1 MWSPIVL
8 CLFVGVTL
16 ASNPAWKHGA
26 EYKYQ
31 LEGRTLANVDA
42 ISQQQSG
49 ILFKGTLRLQPLSEG
64 KLRGIIEKPVYDEI
78 HAELADGWQTEI
90 PDKQVSWKQLKMV
103 QTPFEVE
110 MRNGRITG
118 LIVSKSLANWEVNF
132 IKSIMSQFQLN
143 TKGEQL
149 IDNPLNSLPEDGP
162 NKQEAVFVAMEDTL
176 TGKTETLY
184 LIRPLPDQVVQRKS
198 SEAKYL
204 DAAENDDVI
213 EIVKHKNY
221 SNAEELPAYSYG
233 FAKLRYGEPADNQ
246 MGDIL
251 TRDTY
256 SRVIVTGS
264 LDKFTI
270 QKTFTIHK
278 AFVSLTLSDNDK
290 ASVVSEVRATLEE
303 IKSQEQTIDEVP
315 QPVNVGNLV
324 YSYGKPSALTGA
336 SASRR
341 SSSNAHRY
349 DQDDFRRNNIRD
361 RRSLQFS
368 SEESSIESAE
378 ESARDNMQEQPDL
391 KEASPR
397 PFLPYTVGYEGMSI
411 KQKINVVQ
419 EVQKLAKEIAQRMKD
434 DHRTHHEQVLGK
446 FQTMVSLTRIMT
458 YQELQQ
464 AAQNLYTNKRGS
476 ENAEWSVLRD
486 AVAASGSGPALLLAK
501 DLITSGKLSGQ
512 EASLFIATLTGA
524 VREPTPEFLKVLF
537 DIVKNPVVQKQWP
550 LNNTALI
557 GLTDIINR
565 VYVDQEQSRNRFP
578 TESFGSFETREG
590 EQLIKNE
597 VLPYLSKKLKEAV
610 DNDETHQVH
619 AYTRAI
625 GNTGS
630 YYFLKTFEPYL
641 EGKQPA
647 SQFQRMLMILAME
660 KLAMSHPNT
669 AQAVLFRVYQNPAE
683 SREVRMAAVF
693 QIMRTG
699 PSPQML
705 QAMAEYTN
713 IDDDNYVNAA
723 VVSAIR
729 TASELEGEE
738 YVEISKA
745 AEAALEL
752 LDDTKTHGLR
762 HGADYLR
769 TYIVKE
775 LQKMYKEST
784 QIFGSDDSMVP
795 KGIRYS
801 LQQHMGQIKRRIVN
815 IQAMCSSMDDL
826 LKVVNEQTADF
837 QQQEKQQKQKSQEQE
852 KNQWSS
858 YNIAKLLNIQPDNR
872 EQLEAF
878 IFMEMADQYLM
889 TGLDN
894 RTLER
899 LPEAIREWEEELKK
913 ENEMNMYKLTTR
925 EMAVAFPTGLGLPFL
940 FTYDVPMLAKLEGKL
955 RATSNPQ
962 ISQNGK
968 INIPNQIDINV
979 DAQVVISSKVQSRV
993 SFVTPVHHLQNF
1005 AGFDKHWEFNLPVRA
1020 QVKFDFKNMNAQAE
1034 VELKADKEVPLFH
1047 YSTVPYTSKSDVTD
1061 FQPLSENHNTKIIRQ
1076 DDLQSFES
1084 TFGKKTTGMAF
1095 RVGIQHKREFFNT
1108 LSLNRILSE
1117 QGPLDAMKSLWD
1129 DNSIQYS
1136 EINVNFRPEE
1146 SATRKAMVKISYE
1159 SKYRSP
1165 PDSDSAS
1172 EWILNENAEP
1182 AQRQEG
1188 LMKKVAAD
1196 IKNVQVVSLDA
1207 TLEFQGQKKIKYI
1220 LTGAVAKSNV
1230 DPKSRVMV
1238 SYKRKGDAKPHEL
1251 HMEAK
1256 SYIPNTNA
1264 LDLEFTLQNEPVAN
1278 SEIKIKFGDS
1288 EKPLS
1293 KVELQVEL
1301 RRTEER
1307 KHFLKQLPIYRQC
1320 KDEMRAGNKQL
1331 AACTNVTEA
1340 ANLLDAVSVKLHHEN
1355 LGEDMVEYI
1364 KSGFNVVRAL
1374 SYPELYISQKNVDS
1388 SENEVKIQAQFY
1400 PDLQGVNVSIKAEG
1414 EQSIFTKI
1422 PVSELAQEIL
1432 VAHPVFHLRSRLIKY
1447 AWEMDTYRP
1456 FCTIDKT
1463 HVNTFS
1469 NRTFQAEISKHW
1481 TVALQYLNGN
1491 SRLQQEKSI
1500 PEQLKQQPEHY
1511 VVLTRES
1518 SVSSNKKDV
1527 KIVLSAPETNF
1538 KTVEIDMTPAQS
1550 QGSGPRGKVSVNG
1563 QQVPISEKQSHDIED
1578 GFVQMYSLPNGEIKV
1593 EVHGGDFYV
1602 IYDGNRVKMSATSD
1616 KLRNRIVGICGQ
1628 FTEQESDDFLTPQAC
1643 VAVDEEEFLRSLEVE
1658 GQEGKQLRDAFN
1670 GNSKKCLDREIPR
1683 FVNVINARDYRSQ
1696 NSQPSK
1702 STRCTHFQTQFHEEG
1717 DKICFTIHPQP
1728 TCSSHC
1734 QPRKQITKKVPVHCV
1749 QNGKAA
1755 KMWKQQIQN
1764 GQSPDFSDKS
1774 EHRAVSMKI
1783 PESCSQ

>member
-16 ASNPAWKHGA
+16 ASNPGWKHGA
-26 EYKYQ
+26 EYVYS
-31 LEGRTLANVDA
+31 LEGRTLANIDA
-42 ISQQQSG
+42 LSQQQSG

-64 KLRGIIEKPVYDEI
+64 KLRGLIEKPVYDDI
-78 HAELADGWQTEI
+78 HAELPDGWQTEI
-90 PDKQVSWKQLKMV
+90 PDKQVSWKQLQMV
-103 QTPFEVE
+103 KKPFEVE

-149 IDNPLNSLPEDGP
+149 IESPLNSLPEDGP
-162 NKQEAVFVAMEDTL
+162 NNQEAVFLAMEDTV
-176 TGKTETLY
+176 TGETETLY
-184 LIRPLPDQVVQRKS
+184 LIRPLPEQVVQRKS
-198 SEAKYL
+198 GEAKYL
-204 DAAENDDVI
+204 DAAENEDII
-213 EIVKHKNY
+213 EIIKHKNY

-233 FAKLRYGEPADNQ
+233 FAKLRNGEPAGNQ
-246 MGDIL
+246 MGEFF
-251 TRDTY
+251 TRETF

-264 LDKFTI
+264 LQQFTI
-270 QKTFTIHK
+270 QKSFTVNK
-278 AFVSLTLSDNDK
+278 AIVSPTLSDNDK
-290 ASVVSEVRATLEE
+290 ASVVSVVNATLEE
-303 IKSQEQTIDEVP
+303 IKSPEQNIDEVP

-324 YSYGKPSALTGA
+324 YSYGKQSALSGA
-336 SASRR
+336 SKR
-341 SSSNAHRY
+341 SGLHAHKY
-349 DQDDFRRNNIRD
+349 DQNDLRRNNVRD

-368 SEESSIESAE
+368 SEESSEESAE
-378 ESARDNMQEQPDL
+378 DYMQEQPEL
-391 KEASPR
+391 TEAAPR
-397 PFLPYTVGYEGMSI
+397 PLLPYTIGYEGMSI
-411 KQKINVVQ
+411 KQKINVVK
-419 EVQKLAKEIAQRMKD
+419 EVQKLAKEIAKRMKD
-434 DHRTHHEQVLGK
+434 AHRTHHEQLLDQ
-446 FQTMVSLTRIMT
+446 FQTMVSLIRIMNF
-458 YQELQQ
+458 QELQQ
-464 AAQNLYTNKRGS
+464 VAEALYTNKRGGS
-476 ENAEWSVLRD
+476 ESAEWFVLRD
-486 AVAASGSGPALLLAK
+486 GVAASGSGPALLLAK
-501 DLITSGKLSGQ
+501 DLIITGKLSGE
-512 EASLFIATLTGA
+512 EASLFVASLTGA
-524 VREPTPEFLKVLF
+524 VREPTPSFLKVLF
-537 DIVKNPVVQKQWP
+537 DIVKNPVVKKQWP
-550 LNNTALI
+550 LNNTALL

-565 VYVDQEQSRNRFP
+565 VYVDQEQSRDRFP
-578 TESFGSFETREG
+578 TESFGSFETKEG
-590 EQLIKNE
+590 EQFIKNE
-597 VLPYLSKKLKEAV
+597 VLPYLSQKLKEAV

-630 YYFLKTFEPYL
+630 YYFLQIFEPYL
-641 EGKQPA
+641 EGKQPC

-660 KLAMSHPNT
+660 KLAIAHPNT
-669 AQAVLFRVYQNPAE
+669 AQAILFRVYQNPGE

-713 IDDDNYVNAA
+713 IDDDDYVNAA
-723 VVSAIR
+723 VVSSIR
-729 TASELEGEE
+729 TASQLEGEQ
-738 YVEISKA
+738 YIKISTAAKA
-745 AEAALEL
+745 ALNL
-752 LDDTKTHGLR
+752 LNDQKSHGLR
-762 HGADYLR
+762 HGANYLR
-769 TYIVKE
+769 TYVVEE

-815 IQAMCSSMDDL
+815 IQAITSSVDDL
-826 LKVVNEQTADF
+826 LKVLEEQTAYF
-837 QQQEKQQKQKSQEQE
+837 QQEESQQKQKSQEQE

-858 YNIAKLLNIQPDNR
+858 HNIAKLLNIQPDNR

-878 IFMEMADQYLM
+878 MFMEISDQYLM
-889 TGLDN
+889 AGLDN
-894 RTLER
+894 RTLEN

-913 ENEMNMYKLTTR
+913 ENQINMYKLTTR

-955 RATSNPQ
+955 RATANPQ
-962 ISQNGK
+962 ISQNNK
-968 INIPNQIDINV
+968 INIPNQIDINA
-979 DAQVVISSKVQSRV
+979 DLQVVISSKVQSRL
-993 SFVTPVHHLQNF
+993 SFTTPIHHQQYI
-1005 AGFDKHWEFNLPVRA
+1005 AGFDKHWQVVVPVRA
-1020 QVKFDFKNMNAQAE
+1020 QVQVDIKNMNAQVE
-1034 VELKADKEVPLFH
+1034 VELKADKEVPFLH
-1047 YSTVPYTSKSDVTD
+1047 YSTVPYTSKIEVTD
-1061 FQPLSENHNTKIIRQ
+1061 FQPVSQSHNTRVIRQ
-1076 DDLQSFES
+1076 DDLQSFEA
-1084 TFGKKTTGMAF
+1084 TFGKKSTGMAF
-1095 RVGIQHKREFFNT
+1095 RVEIEHQRQFFDT
-1108 LSLNRILSE
+1108 LSLNRIFS
-1117 QGPLDAMKSLWD
+1117 QQSTFDAMKSLWD
-1129 DNSIQYS
+1129 DNSLQYS
-1136 EINVNFRPEE
+1136 EINVYFRPEE
-1146 SATRKAMVKISYE
+1146 SQTRKAILKLSYE
-1159 SKYRSP
+1159 SKYRSQ

-1293 KVELQVEL
+1293 KVELQAEH
-1301 RRTEER
+1301 RRSEER

-1340 ANLLDAVSVKLHHEN
+1340 ANLLDSVSIKLHHEN
-1355 LGEDMVEYI
+1355 LDEDMVQYI
-1364 KSGFNVVRAL
+1364 QTAFNAFRAFA
-1374 SYPELYISQKNVDS
+1374 YPELYIGQKNVQS
-1388 SENEVKIQAQFY
+1388 SKNEVKIQAQFY
-1400 PDLQGVNVSIKAEG
+1400 PDLQAVNVSIKAEG

-1422 PVSELAQEIL
+1422 PVSPLAKEIF
-1432 VAHPVFHLRSRLIKY
+1432 VVQPVFHLRSRLMSY

-1469 NRTFQAEISKHW
+1469 NRTYQAEISKHW
-1481 TVALQYLNGN
+1481 TVVLQYLNGN
-1491 SRLQQEKSI
+1491 SRLQQQKSI

-1511 VVLTRES
+1511 VVLVRES
-1518 SVSSNKKDV
+1518 PESSNKKEIKV
-1527 KIVLSAPETNF
+1527 VLNTPETNF
-1538 KTVEIDMTPAQS
+1538 KIVEIEMTPAQS
-1550 QGSGPRGKVSVNG
+1550 QGSGARGKVSVNG
-1563 QQVPISEKQSHDIED
+1563 QQVPVSEKQSHDVSD
-1578 GFVQMYSLPNGEIKV
+1578 GFIQIYALPNGEIKV
-1593 EVHGGDFYV
+1593 EVNGAFYI

-1643 VAVDEEEFLRSLEVE
+1643 IAVDEEEFLRSLEVE
-1658 GQEGKQLRDAFN
+1658 GQKGKQLRDAFN
-1670 GNSKKCLDREIPR
+1670 GNSKKCLDREVPR

-1696 NSQPSK
+1696 NYQPSK
-1702 STRCTHFQTQFHEEG
+1702 STRCTHFQTQYHEEG
-1717 DKICFTIHPQP
+1717 DKICFSIHPQP

-1734 QPRKQITKKVPVHCV
+1734 QPRKQLTKKVPVHCV
-1749 QNGKAA
+1749 QKGNAA
-1755 KMWKQQIQN
+1755 QMWKQQIQN
-1764 GQSPDFSDKS
+1764 GQSPDFSAKP